1 MHLAEPRRLHAAAV
15 AAARSPSTGRR
26 GRGLHADN
34 GLQGAAVRVP
44 AGAERLR
51 TRGRGGTRWGARRE
65 GFFFCQTL
73 ATGTT
78 PHSLLRQSG
87 SEDGS
92 REGPGSAAAGAASK
106 RAVRDVRAPVA
117 MAS

>member
-1 MHLAEPRRLHAAAV
+1 MVSIRITGCKAPRSVSPPAPSALELAGGAG
-15 AAARSPSTGRR
+15 RS
-26 GRGLHADN
+26 
-34 GLQGAAVRVP
+34 GAP
-44 AGAERLR
+44 AGRV
-51 TRGRGGTRWGARRE
+51 
-65 GFFFCQTL
+65 FFFCQTL

-87 SEDGS
+87 GEDGS